1 MMKILATLLLATTLT
16 GCGLTEAIAITGAIG
31 TIVCN
36 GTTEESRADMR
47 EKQRL
52 QTDICGDLSGD

>member
-1 MMKILATLLLATTLT
+1 MRNVSCLVLCITLT

-36 GTTEESRADMR
+36 GTTEESRSDIRA
-47 EKQRL
+47 KQRL
-52 QTDICGDLSGD
+52 QTDICGDLRGE